1 MILALLTPDLECF
14 SLYLL
19 WVELREVQGHS
30 LPRCSVHMLLPL
42 GRQSGAGT
50 GHDLVGGQ
58 ASHLLLSEILLETEI
73 GSRGFCRVSLLVWT
87 IRL

>member
-19 WVELREVQGHS
+19 LVELREVQGHS

-50 GHDLVGGQ
+50 SHGLLVGGQ
-58 ASHLLLSEILLETEI
+58 VLHLLLFEILLETDREQ
-73 GSRGFCRVSLLVWT
+73 GFLEGVFISLDY
-87 IRL
+87 